1 VIRSP
6 RRRSGQSL
14 VEYLLGISVL
24 AIGLA
29 AGFTA
34 FGEGVRDV
42 FHNVRTTVQM
52 PYP

>member
-1 VIRSP
+1 MTRN
-6 RRRSGQSL
+6 RRGQSF
-14 VEYLLGISVL
+14 VEYMLGISVL